1 MKHFKK
7 VSLMLAVLCMWVG
20 CVMTVQA
27 ANGPN
32 TGEYSAAYINIYYRD
47 GTNPTT
53 TNHLVYAAGTQKT
66 ETVKGAVYDKKTNTL
81 TLTNYKHPT
90 MSIEVNEMGDD
101 FKIKLVGDNQIKGLA
116 VWGFGYG
123 GSVEVFGDGT
133 LTVNKNKEDSAG
145 IIMQPEG
152 TKAVFKVSGKAV
164 VDVYAGTDKMPFY
177 VKAISEKYKNCV
189 DADTDKVLKTETAY
203 TDRYIRHHVVTLSD
217 EPSVFEVYMK
227 DGDANSKYAIDMYD
241 TSYYIY
247 KLIYCKELNL
257 YYAHELEHGYSAFNP
272 SNMGYYRTLE
282 EISAYTYSSRS
293 SGEQEYIE
301 DKTGKKCIFELDI
314 KNGVTS
320 YIKCDLISIGSITD
334 STGEAADWYIG
345 QPSSDNVVFTQDE
358 WYNLD
363 KKGSGYTASYV
374 RELIK
379 GYVNVYVSGTSWH
392 LTAKKTT
399 GCKHKEQVQSVKKKA
414 TFVSDGKLV
423 TKCKSCGKTLSTKKI
438 NKISNVKLSK
448 SIYTYDKKAKKPT
461 VTVKDNKGKKL
472 KKGTDYTVTYAK
484 GRKSIGSYKVTIQLK
499 SKKYSGKKTLT
510 FRIAPAGTAIK
521 SVKAGKAKVTV
532 NWKQQTKNTSG
543 YIIQCSTNKS
553 FKGSILTTVS
563 SNKAKSKQVTK
574 LSAKKKYYV
583 RICTYKNVKKNGKTT
598 KICSDWSSAVTVKTK

>member
-32 TGEYSAAYINIYYRD
+32 TGEYSAAYINIYNRG
-47 GTNPTT
+47 GTN
-53 TNHLVYAAGTQKT
+53 TNHFVYVTGSQKA

-90 MSIEVNEMGDD
+90 MSIEANEMGDD
-101 FKIKLVGDNQIKGLA
+101 FKIKLVGDNQIKSLI
-116 VWGFGYG
+116 VWGYGYG
-123 GSVEVFGDGT
+123 GSVEILGDGT
-133 LTVNKNKEDSAG
+133 LTINKNKGKNCG
-145 IIMQPEG
+145 ITMQPEG
-152 TKAVFKVSGKAV
+152 TKAVLKVSGKAV

-177 VKAISEKYKNCV
+177 VNSISEEYKNCV
-189 DADTDKVLKTETAY
+189 DADTDKTLKTEAAY
-203 TDRYIRHHVVTLSD
+203 TDRYITHPVVWLSD

-227 DGDANSKYAIDMYD
+227 DGDAKSKYAIDMYD

-247 KLIYCKELNL
+247 KLIYCKSLNL
-257 YYAHELEHGYSAFNP
+257 YYAHEIEHGYSAFNP
-272 SNMGYYRTLE
+272 FNMGYYKTLE
-282 EISAYTYSSRS
+282 EISAYTYRGKS

-320 YIKCDLISIGSITD
+320 YVKCDLISIGSITD

-345 QPSSDNVVFTQDE
+345 QPSSDNVVLTKEE

-363 KKGSGYTASYV
+363 KDGSGYTASYV
-374 RELIK
+374 REPIK
-379 GYVNVYVSGTSWH
+379 GYVNIYVSGTSYH

-399 GCKHKEQVQSVKKKA
+399 GCEHKEQVQSVKKKA
-414 TFVSDGKLV
+414 TFSADGKLV
-423 TKCKSCGKTLSTKKI
+423 TKCKSCGETLSTKKI
-438 NKISNVKLSK
+438 NKISSVKLSK

-461 VTVKDNKGKKL
+461 VTVNDSKGKKL
-472 KKGTDYTVTYAK
+472 KNGTDYTVTYAS
-484 GRKSIGSYKVTIQLK
+484 GRKSIGSYKVTVQLK
-499 SKKYSGKKTLT
+499 GKKYSGKKTLT
-510 FRIAPAGTAIK
+510 FRIAPAGTTVK

-563 SNKAKSKQVTK
+563 SNKAKSKQITK
-574 LSAKKKYYV
+574 LSTKKQYYV

-598 KICSDWSSAVTVKTK
+598 KICSDWSNAVAVKTK

>member
-32 TGEYSAAYINIYYRD
+32 TGEYSAAYINIYNRG
-47 GTNPTT
+47 GTN
-53 TNHLVYAAGTQKT
+53 TNHFVYVTGSQKA

-90 MSIEVNEMGDD
+90 MSIEANEMGDD
-101 FKIKLVGDNQIKGLA
+101 FKIKLVGDNQIKSLI
-116 VWGFGYG
+116 VWGYGYG
-123 GSVEVFGDGT
+123 GSVEILGDGT
-133 LTVNKNKEDSAG
+133 LTINKNKEKNCG
-145 IIMQPEG
+145 ITMQPEG
-152 TKAVFKVSGKAV
+152 TKAVLKVSGKAV

-177 VKAISEKYKNCV
+177 VNSISEKYKNCV
-189 DADTDKVLKTETAY
+189 DADTDKTLKTEAAY
-203 TDRYIRHHVVTLSD
+203 TDRYITYPVVWLSD

-247 KLIYCKELNL
+247 KLIYCKSLNL
-257 YYAHELEHGYSAFNP
+257 YYAHEIEHGYSAFNP
-272 SNMGYYRTLE
+272 FNMGYYKTLE
-282 EISAYTYSSRS
+282 EISAYTYRGKS

-320 YIKCDLISIGSITD
+320 YVKCDLISIGSITD
-334 STGEAADWYIG
+334 SNGEAADWYIG
-345 QPSSDNVVFTQDE
+345 QPSSDNVVLTKEE

-363 KKGSGYTASYV
+363 KDGSGYTASYV
-374 RELIK
+374 REPIK
-379 GYVNVYVSGTSWH
+379 GYVNIYVSGTSYH

-414 TFVSDGKLV
+414 TFNADGKLV
-423 TKCKSCGKTLSTKKI
+423 TKCKSCGETLSTKKI

-461 VTVKDNKGKKL
+461 VTVKDSKGKTL
-472 KKGTDYTVTYAK
+472 KNGTDYTVTYVS
-484 GRKSIGSYKVTIQLK
+484 GRRSIGSYKVTVQLK
-499 SKKYSGKKTLT
+499 GKKYSGKKTWT
-510 FRIAPAGTAIK
+510 FRIAPAGTTVK

-563 SNKAKSKQVTK
+563 SNKAKSKQITK
-574 LSAKKKYYV
+574 LSTKKQYYV

-598 KICSDWSSAVTVKTK
+598 KICSDWSNAVAVKTK

>member
-27 ANGPN
+27 SNGPN
-32 TGEYSAAYINIYYRD
+32 TGEYSAAYINIYNRG
-47 GTNPTT
+47 GTN
-53 TNHLVYAAGTQKT
+53 TNHFVYVTGSQKA

-90 MSIEVNEMGDD
+90 MSIEANEMGDD
-101 FKIKLVGDNQIKGLA
+101 FKIKLVGDNQIKSLI
-116 VWGFGYG
+116 VWGYGYG
-123 GSVEVFGDGT
+123 GSVEILGDGT
-133 LTVNKNKEDSAG
+133 LTINKNKEKNCG
-145 IIMQPEG
+145 ITMQPEG
-152 TKAVFKVSGKAV
+152 TKAVLKVSGKAV

-177 VKAISEKYKNCV
+177 VNSISEKYKNCV
-189 DADTDKVLKTETAY
+189 DADTDKTLKTEAAY
-203 TDRYIRHHVVTLSD
+203 TDRYIMHHVVCLSD
-217 EPSVFEVYMK
+217 EPSVFELYMK

-247 KLIYCKELNL
+247 KLIYCKSLNL
-257 YYAHELEHGYSAFNP
+257 YYAHEIEHGYSAFNP
-272 SNMGYYRTLE
+272 SNMGYYKTLE
-282 EISAYTYSSRS
+282 EISAYTYKSKS

-320 YIKCDLISIGSITD
+320 YVKCDLISIGSITD
-334 STGEAADWYIG
+334 SNGEAADWYIG
-345 QPSSDNVVFTQDE
+345 QPSSDNVVLTKEE

-363 KKGSGYTASYV
+363 KDGSGYTASYV
-374 RELIK
+374 REPIK
-379 GYVNVYVSGTSWH
+379 GYVNIYVSGTSYH

-414 TFVSDGKLV
+414 TFNADGKLV
-423 TKCKSCGKTLSTKKI
+423 TKCKSCGDTLSTKKI

-448 SIYTYDKKAKKPT
+448 SIYTYDKKAKKPV
-461 VTVKDNKGKKL
+461 VTVKDTKGKKL
-472 KKGTDYTVTYAK
+472 KKGKDYTVTYAK
-484 GRKSIGSYKVTIQLK
+484 GRKAIGNYKVTIQLK
-499 SKKYSGKKTLT
+499 GKKYNGKETLT
-510 FRIAPAGTAIK
+510 FRIAPAGTTVK

-563 SNKAKSKQVTK
+563 SNKAKSKQITK
-574 LSAKKKYYV
+574 LSTKKQYYV
-583 RICTYKNVKKNGKTT
+583 RLCTYKNVKKNGKTT
-598 KICSDWSSAVTVKTK
+598 KICSDWSNAVVVKTK

>member
-32 TGEYSAAYINIYYRD
+32 TGEYSAAYINIYNRG
-47 GTNPTT
+47 GTN
-53 TNHLVYAAGTQKT
+53 TNHFVYVTGSQKA

-90 MSIEVNEMGDD
+90 MSIEANEMGDD
-101 FKIKLVGDNQIKGLA
+101 FKIKLVGDNQIKSLI
-116 VWGFGYG
+116 VWGYGYG
-123 GSVEVFGDGT
+123 GSVEILGDGT
-133 LTVNKNKEDSAG
+133 LTINKNKGKNCG
-145 IIMQPEG
+145 ITMQPEG
-152 TKAVFKVSGKAV
+152 TKAVLKVSGKAV

-177 VKAISEKYKNCV
+177 VNSISEEYKNCV
-189 DADTDKVLKTETAY
+189 DADTDKTLKTEAAY
-203 TDRYIRHHVVTLSD
+203 TDRYITHPVVWLSD

-227 DGDANSKYAIDMYD
+227 DGDAKSKYAIDMYD

-247 KLIYCKELNL
+247 KLIYCKSLNL
-257 YYAHELEHGYSAFNP
+257 YYAHEIEHGYSAFNP
-272 SNMGYYRTLE
+272 FNMGYYKTLE
-282 EISAYTYSSRS
+282 EISAYTYRGKS

-320 YIKCDLISIGSITD
+320 YVKCDLISIGSITD

-345 QPSSDNVVFTQDE
+345 QPSSDNVVLTKEE

-363 KKGSGYTASYV
+363 KDGSGYTASYV
-374 RELIK
+374 REPIK
-379 GYVNVYVSGTSWH
+379 GYVNIYVSGTSYH

-399 GCKHKEQVQSVKKKA
+399 GCEHKEQVQSVKKKA
-414 TFVSDGKLV
+414 TFSADGKLV
-423 TKCKSCGKTLSTKKI
+423 TKCKSCGETLSTKKI

-461 VTVKDNKGKKL
+461 VTVKDSKGKTL
-472 KKGTDYTVTYAK
+472 KNGTDYTVTYVS
-484 GRKSIGSYKVTIQLK
+484 GRRSIGSYKVTVQLK
-499 SKKYSGKKTLT
+499 GKKYSGKKTWT
-510 FRIAPAGTAIK
+510 FRIAPAGTSIK
-521 SVKAGKAKVTV
+521 SAKAGKTKVTV
-532 NWKQQTKNTSG
+532 NWKKQTRNTSG
-543 YIIQCSTNKS
+543 YIIQYSANKS
-553 FKGSILTTVS
+553 FRNVKQITIS
-563 SNKAKSKQVTK
+563 SNKAKSKQITK
-574 LSAKKKYYV
+574 LSTKKQYYV

-598 KICSDWSSAVTVKTK
+598 KICSDWSNAVAVKTK

>member
-32 TGEYSAAYINIYYRD
+32 TGEYSAAYINIYNRG
-47 GTNPTT
+47 GTN
-53 TNHLVYAAGTQKT
+53 TNHFVYVTGSQKA
-66 ETVKGAVYDKKTNTL
+66 ETVKGAVYDKKTNTF

-90 MSIEVNEMGDD
+90 MSIEANEMGDD
-101 FKIKLVGDNQIKGLA
+101 FKIKLVGDNQIKSLI
-116 VWGFGYG
+116 VWGYGYG
-123 GSVEVFGDGT
+123 GSVEILGDGT
-133 LTVNKNKEDSAG
+133 LTINKNKGKNCG
-145 IIMQPEG
+145 ITMQPEG
-152 TKAVFKVSGKAV
+152 TKAVLKVSGKAV

-177 VKAISEKYKNCV
+177 VNSISEEYKNCV
-189 DADTDKVLKTETAY
+189 DADTDKTLKTEAAY
-203 TDRYIRHHVVTLSD
+203 TDRYITHPVVWLSD

-227 DGDANSKYAIDMYD
+227 DGDAKSKYAIDMYD

-247 KLIYCKELNL
+247 KLIYCKSLNL
-257 YYAHELEHGYSAFNP
+257 YYAHEIEHGYSAFNP
-272 SNMGYYRTLE
+272 FNMGYYKTLE
-282 EISAYTYSSRS
+282 EISAYTYRGKS

-320 YIKCDLISIGSITD
+320 YVKCDLISIGSITD

-345 QPSSDNVVFTQDE
+345 QPSSDNVVLTKEE

-363 KKGSGYTASYV
+363 KDGSGYTASYV
-374 RELIK
+374 REPIK
-379 GYVNVYVSGTSWH
+379 GYVNIYVSGTSYH

-399 GCKHKEQVQSVKKKA
+399 GCEHKEQVQSVKKKA
-414 TFVSDGKLV
+414 TFSADGKLV
-423 TKCKSCGKTLSTKKI
+423 TKCKSCGETLSTKKI

-461 VTVKDNKGKKL
+461 VTVKDTKGKKL
-472 KKGTDYTVTYAK
+472 KKGKDYTVTYAK
-484 GRKSIGSYKVTIQLK
+484 GRKAIGNYKVTIQLK
-499 SKKYSGKKTLT
+499 GKKYNGKETLT
-510 FRIAPAGTAIK
+510 FRIAPAGTSIK
-521 SVKAGKAKVTV
+521 SAKAGKTKVTV
-532 NWKQQTKNTSG
+532 NWKKQTRNTSG
-543 YIIQCSTNKS
+543 YIIQYSANKS
-553 FKGSILTTVS
+553 FRNVKQITIS
-563 SNKAKSKQVTK
+563 SNKAKSKQITK
-574 LSAKKKYYV
+574 LSTKKQYYV

-598 KICSDWSSAVTVKTK
+598 KICSDWSNAVAVKTK

>member
-20 CVMTVQA
+20 CVLTVQA

-32 TGEYSAAYINIYYRD
+32 TGEYSAAYINIYDRG
-47 GTNPTT
+47 GTN
-53 TNHLVYAAGTQKT
+53 TNHFVYVTGSQKA

-90 MSIEVNEMGDD
+90 MSIEANEMGDD
-101 FKIKLVGDNQIKGLA
+101 FKIKLVGDNQIKSLI
-116 VWGFGYG
+116 VWGYGYG
-123 GSVEVFGDGT
+123 GSVEILGDGT
-133 LTVNKNKEDSAG
+133 LTINKNKGKNCG
-145 IIMQPEG
+145 ITMQPEG
-152 TKAVFKVSGKAV
+152 TKAVLKVSGKAV

-177 VKAISEKYKNCV
+177 VNSISEEYKNCV
-189 DADTDKVLKTETAY
+189 DADTDKTLKTEAAY
-203 TDRYIRHHVVTLSD
+203 TDRYITHPVVWLSD

-227 DGDANSKYAIDMYD
+227 DGDAKSKYAIDMYD

-247 KLIYCKELNL
+247 KLIYCKSLNL
-257 YYAHELEHGYSAFNP
+257 YYAHEIEHGYSAFNP
-272 SNMGYYRTLE
+272 FNMGYYKTLE
-282 EISAYTYSSRS
+282 EISAYTYRGKS

-320 YIKCDLISIGSITD
+320 YVKCDLISIGSITD

-345 QPSSDNVVFTQDE
+345 QPSSDNVVLTKEE

-363 KKGSGYTASYV
+363 KDGSGYTASYV
-374 RELIK
+374 REPIK
-379 GYVNVYVSGTSWH
+379 GYVNIYVSGTSYH

-399 GCKHKEQVQSVKKKA
+399 GCEHKEQVQSVKKKA
-414 TFVSDGKLV
+414 TFSADGKLV
-423 TKCKSCGKTLSTKKI
+423 TKCKSCGETLSTKKI

-461 VTVKDNKGKKL
+461 VTVKDTKGKKL
-472 KKGTDYTVTYAK
+472 KKGKDYTVTYAK
-484 GRKSIGSYKVTIQLK
+484 GRKAIGNYKVTIQLK
-499 SKKYSGKKTLT
+499 GKKYNGKETLT
-510 FRIAPAGTAIK
+510 FRIAPAGTSIK
-521 SVKAGKAKVTV
+521 SAKAGKTKVTV
-532 NWKQQTKNTSG
+532 NWKKQTRNTSG
-543 YIIQCSTNKS
+543 YIIQYSANKS
-553 FKGSILTTVS
+553 FRNVKQITIS
-563 SNKAKSKQVTK
+563 SNKAKSKQITK
-574 LSAKKKYYV
+574 LSTKKQYYV

-598 KICSDWSSAVTVKTK
+598 KICSDWSNAVAVKTK

>member
-32 TGEYSAAYINIYYRD
+32 TGEYSAAYINIYNRG
-47 GTNPTT
+47 GTN
-53 TNHLVYAAGTQKT
+53 TNHFVYVTGSQKA

-90 MSIEVNEMGDD
+90 MSIEANEMGDD
-101 FKIKLVGDNQIKGLA
+101 FKIKLVGDNQIKSLI
-116 VWGFGYG
+116 VWGYGYG
-123 GSVEVFGDGT
+123 GSVEILGDGT
-133 LTVNKNKEDSAG
+133 LTINKNKGKNCG
-145 IIMQPEG
+145 ITMQPEG
-152 TKAVFKVSGKAV
+152 TKAVLKVSGKAV
-164 VDVYAGTDKMPFY
+164 VDIYAGTDKMPFY
-177 VKAISEKYKNCV
+177 VNSISEEYKNCV
-189 DADTDKVLKTETAY
+189 DADTDKTLKTEAAY
-203 TDRYIRHHVVTLSD
+203 TDWYITHPVVWLSD

-227 DGDANSKYAIDMYD
+227 DGDAKSKYAIDMYD

-247 KLIYCKELNL
+247 KLIYCKSLNL
-257 YYAHELEHGYSAFNP
+257 YYAHEIEHGYSAFNP
-272 SNMGYYRTLE
+272 FNMGYYKTLE
-282 EISAYTYSSRS
+282 EISAYTYRGKS

-320 YIKCDLISIGSITD
+320 YVKCDLISIGSITD

-345 QPSSDNVVFTQDE
+345 QPSSDNVVLTKEE

-363 KKGSGYTASYV
+363 KDGSGYTASYV
-374 RELIK
+374 REPIK
-379 GYVNVYVSGTSWH
+379 GYVNIYVSGTSYH

-399 GCKHKEQVQSVKKKA
+399 GCEHKEQVQSVKKKA
-414 TFVSDGKLV
+414 TFSADGKLV
-423 TKCKSCGKTLSTKKI
+423 TKCKSCGETLSTKKI

-461 VTVKDNKGKKL
+461 VTVKDTKGKKL
-472 KKGTDYTVTYAK
+472 KKGKDYTVTYAK
-484 GRKSIGSYKVTIQLK
+484 GRKAIGNYKVTIQLK
-499 SKKYSGKKTLT
+499 GKKYNGKETLT
-510 FRIAPAGTAIK
+510 FRIAPAGTSIK
-521 SVKAGKAKVTV
+521 SAKAGKTKVTV
-532 NWKQQTKNTSG
+532 NWKKQTRNTSG
-543 YIIQCSTNKS
+543 YIIQYSANKS
-553 FKGSILTTVS
+553 FRNVKQITIS
-563 SNKAKSKQVTK
+563 SNKAKSKQITK
-574 LSAKKKYYV
+574 LSTKKQYYV

-598 KICSDWSSAVTVKTK
+598 KICSDWSNAVAVKTK

>member
-32 TGEYSAAYINIYYRD
+32 TGEYSAAYINIYNRG
-47 GTNPTT
+47 GTN
-53 TNHLVYAAGTQKT
+53 TNHFVYVTGSQKA

-90 MSIEVNEMGDD
+90 MSIEANEMGDD
-101 FKIKLVGDNQIKGLA
+101 FKIKLVGDNQIKSLI
-116 VWGFGYG
+116 VWGYGYG
-123 GSVEVFGDGT
+123 GSVEILGDGT
-133 LTVNKNKEDSAG
+133 LTINKNKGKNCG
-145 IIMQPEG
+145 ITMQPEG
-152 TKAVFKVSGKAV
+152 TKAVLKVSGKAV

-177 VKAISEKYKNCV
+177 VNSISEEYKNCV
-189 DADTDKVLKTETAY
+189 DADTDKTLKTEAAY
-203 TDRYIRHHVVTLSD
+203 TDRYITHPVVWLSD

-227 DGDANSKYAIDMYD
+227 DGDAKSKYAIDMYD

-247 KLIYCKELNL
+247 KLIYCKSLNL
-257 YYAHELEHGYSAFNP
+257 YYAHEIEHGYSAFNP
-272 SNMGYYRTLE
+272 FNMGYYKTLE
-282 EISAYTYSSRS
+282 EISAYTYKSKS

-320 YIKCDLISIGSITD
+320 YVKCDLISIGSITD

-345 QPSSDNVVFTQDE
+345 QPSSDNVVLTKEE

-363 KKGSGYTASYV
+363 KDGSGYTASYV
-374 RELIK
+374 REPIK
-379 GYVNVYVSGTSWH
+379 GYVNIYVSGTSYH

-399 GCKHKEQVQSVKKKA
+399 GCEHKEQVQSVKKKA
-414 TFVSDGKLV
+414 TFSADGKLV
-423 TKCKSCGKTLSTKKI
+423 TKCKSCGETLSTKKI

-461 VTVKDNKGKKL
+461 VTVKDTKGKKL
-472 KKGTDYTVTYAK
+472 KKGKDYTVTYAK
-484 GRKSIGSYKVTIQLK
+484 GRKAIGNYKVTIQLK
-499 SKKYSGKKTLT
+499 GKKYNGKETLT
-510 FRIAPAGTAIK
+510 FRIAPAGTSIK
-521 SVKAGKAKVTV
+521 SAKAGKTKVTV
-532 NWKQQTKNTSG
+532 NWKKQTRNTSG
-543 YIIQCSTNKS
+543 YIIQYSANKS
-553 FKGSILTTVS
+553 FRNVKQITIS
-563 SNKAKSKQVTK
+563 SNKAKSKQITK
-574 LSAKKKYYV
+574 LSTKKQYYV

-598 KICSDWSSAVTVKTK
+598 KICSDWSNAVAVKTK

>member
-32 TGEYSAAYINIYYRD
+32 TGEYSAAYINIYNRG
-47 GTNPTT
+47 GTN
-53 TNHLVYAAGTQKT
+53 TNHFVYVTGSQKA

-90 MSIEVNEMGDD
+90 MSIEANEMGDD
-101 FKIKLVGDNQIKGLA
+101 FKIKLVGDNQIKSLI
-116 VWGFGYG
+116 VWGYGYG
-123 GSVEVFGDGT
+123 GSVEILGDGT
-133 LTVNKNKEDSAG
+133 LTINKNKEKNCG
-145 IIMQPEG
+145 ITMQPEG
-152 TKAVFKVSGKAV
+152 TKAVLKVSGKAV

-177 VKAISEKYKNCV
+177 VNSISEKYKNCV
-189 DADTDKVLKTETAY
+189 DADTDKTLKTEAAY
-203 TDRYIRHHVVTLSD
+203 TDRYITYPVVWLSD

-241 TSYYIY
+241 TSYYIC
-247 KLIYCKELNL
+247 KLIYCKSLNL
-257 YYAHELEHGYSAFNP
+257 YYAHEIEHGYSAFNP
-272 SNMGYYRTLE
+272 FNMGYYKTLE
-282 EISAYTYSSRS
+282 EISAYTYRGKS

-320 YIKCDLISIGSITD
+320 YVKCDLISIGSITD
-334 STGEAADWYIG
+334 SNGEAADWYIG
-345 QPSSDNVVFTQDE
+345 QPSSDNVVLTKEE

-363 KKGSGYTASYV
+363 KDGSGYTASYV
-374 RELIK
+374 REPIK
-379 GYVNVYVSGTSWH
+379 GYVNIYVSGTSYH

-414 TFVSDGKLV
+414 TFNADGKLV
-423 TKCKSCGKTLSTKKI
+423 TKCKSCGETLSTKKI

-448 SIYTYDKKAKKPT
+448 SIYTYDKKAKKPV
-461 VTVKDNKGKKL
+461 VTVKDTKGKKL
-472 KKGTDYTVTYAK
+472 KKGKDYTVTYAK
-484 GRKSIGSYKVTIQLK
+484 GRKAIGNYKVTIQLK
-499 SKKYSGKKTLT
+499 GKKYNGKETLT
-510 FRIAPAGTAIK
+510 FRIAPAGTTVK

-563 SNKAKSKQVTK
+563 SNKAKSKQITK
-574 LSAKKKYYV
+574 LSTKKQYYV
-583 RICTYKNVKKNGKTT
+583 RLCTYKNVKKNGKTT
-598 KICSDWSSAVTVKTK
+598 KICSDWSNAVAVKTK

>member
-32 TGEYSAAYINIYYRD
+32 TGEYSAAYINIYNRG
-47 GTNPTT
+47 GTN
-53 TNHLVYAAGTQKT
+53 TNHFVYVTGSQKA

-90 MSIEVNEMGDD
+90 MSIEANEMGDD
-101 FKIKLVGDNQIKGLA
+101 FKIKLVGDNQIKSLI
-116 VWGFGYG
+116 VWGYGYG
-123 GSVEVFGDGT
+123 GSVEILGDGT
-133 LTVNKNKEDSAG
+133 LTINKNKGKNCG
-145 IIMQPEG
+145 ITMQPEG
-152 TKAVFKVSGKAV
+152 TKAVLKVSGKAV

-177 VKAISEKYKNCV
+177 VNSISEEYKNCV
-189 DADTDKVLKTETAY
+189 DADTDKTLKTEAAY
-203 TDRYIRHHVVTLSD
+203 TDRYITHPVVWLSD

-227 DGDANSKYAIDMYD
+227 DGDAKSKYAIDMYD

-247 KLIYCKELNL
+247 KLIYCKSLNL
-257 YYAHELEHGYSAFNP
+257 YYAHEIEHGYSAFNP
-272 SNMGYYRTLE
+272 FNMGYYKTLE
-282 EISAYTYSSRS
+282 EISAYTYRGKS

-320 YIKCDLISIGSITD
+320 YVKCDLISIGSITD

-345 QPSSDNVVFTQDE
+345 QPSSDNVVLTKE
-358 WYNLD
+358 KWYNLD
-363 KKGSGYTASYV
+363 KDGSGYTASYV
-374 RELIK
+374 REPIK
-379 GYVNVYVSGTSWH
+379 GYVNIYVSGTSYH

-399 GCKHKEQVQSVKKKA
+399 GCEHKEQVQSVKKKA
-414 TFVSDGKLV
+414 TFSADGKLV
-423 TKCKSCGKTLSTKKI
+423 TKCKSCGETLSTKKI

-461 VTVKDNKGKKL
+461 VTVKDSKGKTL
-472 KKGTDYTVTYAK
+472 KNGTDYTVTYVS
-484 GRKSIGSYKVTIQLK
+484 GRRSIGSYKVTVQLK
-499 SKKYSGKKTLT
+499 GKKYSGKKTWT
-510 FRIAPAGTAIK
+510 FRIAPAGTSIK
-521 SVKAGKAKVTV
+521 SAKAGKTKVTV
-532 NWKQQTKNTSG
+532 NWKKQTRNTSG
-543 YIIQCSTNKS
+543 YIIQYSANKS
-553 FKGSILTTVS
+553 FRNVKQITIS
-563 SNKAKSKQVTK
+563 SNKAKSKQITK
-574 LSAKKKYYV
+574 LSTKKQYYV

-598 KICSDWSSAVTVKTK
+598 KICSDWSNAVAVKTK

>member
-7 VSLMLAVLCMWVG
+7 MSLILAVLCMWVG
-20 CVMTVQA
+20 CVLTVQA

-32 TGEYSAAYINIYYRD
+32 TGEYSAAYINIYNRG
-47 GTNPTT
+47 GTN
-53 TNHLVYAAGTQKT
+53 TNHFVYVTGSQKA

-90 MSIEVNEMGDD
+90 MSIEANEMGDD
-101 FKIKLVGDNQIKGLA
+101 FKIKLVGDNQIKSLI
-116 VWGFGYG
+116 VWGYGYG
-123 GSVEVFGDGT
+123 GSVEILGDGT
-133 LTVNKNKEDSAG
+133 LTINKNKEKNCG
-145 IIMQPEG
+145 ITMQPEG
-152 TKAVFKVSGKAV
+152 TKAVLKVSGKAV

-177 VKAISEKYKNCV
+177 VNSISEKYKNCV
-189 DADTDKVLKTETAY
+189 DADTDKTLKTEAAY
-203 TDRYIRHHVVTLSD
+203 TDRYIMHHVVCLSD
-217 EPSVFEVYMK
+217 EPSVFELYMK

-247 KLIYCKELNL
+247 KLIYCKSLNL
-257 YYAHELEHGYSAFNP
+257 YYAHEIEHGYSAFNP
-272 SNMGYYRTLE
+272 SNMGYYKTLE
-282 EISAYTYSSRS
+282 EISAYTYKSKS

-314 KNGVTS
+314 KNGVIS
-320 YIKCDLISIGSITD
+320 YVKSDLISIGSITD

-345 QPSSDNVVFTQDE
+345 QPSSDNVVLTKEE

-363 KKGSGYTASYV
+363 KDGSGYTASYE
-374 RELIK
+374 REPIK
-379 GYVNVYVSGTSWH
+379 GYVNIYVSGTSYH

-399 GCKHKEQVQSVKKKA
+399 GCKHKEQIQSVKKKA
-414 TFVSDGKLV
+414 TFNADGKLV
-423 TKCKSCGKTLSTKKI
+423 TKCKSCGETLSTKKI

-461 VTVKDNKGKKL
+461 VTVKDTKGKKL
-472 KKGTDYTVTYAK
+472 KKGKDYTVTYAK
-484 GRKSIGSYKVTIQLK
+484 GRKAIGNYKVTIQLK
-499 SKKYSGKKTLT
+499 GKKYNGKETLT
-510 FRIAPAGTAIK
+510 FRIAPAGTTVK

-563 SNKAKSKQVTK
+563 SNKAKSKQITK
-574 LSAKKKYYV
+574 LSTKKQYYV
-583 RICTYKNVKKNGKTT
+583 RLCTYKNVKKNGKTT
-598 KICSDWSSAVTVKTK
+598 KICSDWSNAVAVKTK

>member
-32 TGEYSAAYINIYYRD
+32 TGEYSAAYINIYDRG
-47 GTNPTT
+47 GTN
-53 TNHLVYAAGTQKT
+53 TNHFVYVTGSQKA

-90 MSIEVNEMGDD
+90 MSIEANEMGDD
-101 FKIKLVGDNQIKGLA
+101 FKIKLVGDNQIKSLI
-116 VWGFGYG
+116 VWGYGYG
-123 GSVEVFGDGT
+123 GSVEILGDGT
-133 LTVNKNKEDSAG
+133 LTINKNKGKNCG
-145 IIMQPEG
+145 ITMQPEG
-152 TKAVFKVSGKAV
+152 TKAVLKVSGKAV

-177 VKAISEKYKNCV
+177 VNSISEEYKNCV
-189 DADTDKVLKTETAY
+189 DADTDKTLKTEAAY
-203 TDRYIRHHVVTLSD
+203 TDRYITHPVVWLSD

-227 DGDANSKYAIDMYD
+227 DGDAKSKYAIDMYD

-247 KLIYCKELNL
+247 KLIYCKSLNL
-257 YYAHELEHGYSAFNP
+257 YYAHEIEHGYSAFNP
-272 SNMGYYRTLE
+272 FNMGYYKTLE
-282 EISAYTYSSRS
+282 EISAYTYRGKS

-320 YIKCDLISIGSITD
+320 YVKCDLISIGSITD

-345 QPSSDNVVFTQDE
+345 QPSSDNVVLTKEE

-363 KKGSGYTASYV
+363 KDGSGYTASYV
-374 RELIK
+374 REPIK
-379 GYVNVYVSGTSWH
+379 GYVNIYVSGTSYH

-399 GCKHKEQVQSVKKKA
+399 GCEHKEQVQSVKKKA
-414 TFVSDGKLV
+414 TFSADGKLV
-423 TKCKSCGKTLSTKKI
+423 TKCKSCGETLSTKKI

-461 VTVKDNKGKKL
+461 VTVKDTKGKKL
-472 KKGTDYTVTYAK
+472 KKGKDYTVTYAK
-484 GRKSIGSYKVTIQLK
+484 GRKAIGNYKVTIQLK
-499 SKKYSGKKTLT
+499 GKKYNGKETLT
-510 FRIAPAGTAIK
+510 FRIAPAGTSIK
-521 SVKAGKAKVTV
+521 SAKAGKTKVTV
-532 NWKQQTKNTSG
+532 NWKKQTRNTSG
-543 YIIQCSTNKS
+543 YIIQYSANKS
-553 FKGSILTTVS
+553 FRNVKQITIS
-563 SNKAKSKQVTK
+563 SNKAKSKQITK
-574 LSAKKKYYV
+574 LSTKKQYYV

-598 KICSDWSSAVTVKTK
+598 KICSDWSNAVAVKTK

>member
-20 CVMTVQA
+20 CVLTVQA

-32 TGEYSAAYINIYYRD
+32 TGEYSAAYINIYNRG
-47 GTNPTT
+47 GTN
-53 TNHLVYAAGTQKT
+53 TNHFVYVTGSQKA

-90 MSIEVNEMGDD
+90 MSIEANEMGDD
-101 FKIKLVGDNQIKGLA
+101 FKIKLVGDNQIKSLI
-116 VWGFGYG
+116 VWGYGYG
-123 GSVEVFGDGT
+123 GSVEILGDGT
-133 LTVNKNKEDSAG
+133 LTINKNKGKNCG
-145 IIMQPEG
+145 ITMQPEG
-152 TKAVFKVSGKAV
+152 TKAVLKVSGKAV

-177 VKAISEKYKNCV
+177 VNSISEEYKNCV
-189 DADTDKVLKTETAY
+189 DADTDKTLKTEAAY
-203 TDRYIRHHVVTLSD
+203 TDRYITHPVVWLSD

-227 DGDANSKYAIDMYD
+227 DGDAKSKYAIDMYD

-247 KLIYCKELNL
+247 KLIYCKSLNL
-257 YYAHELEHGYSAFNP
+257 YYAHEIEHGYSAFNP
-272 SNMGYYRTLE
+272 FNMGYYKTLE
-282 EISAYTYSSRS
+282 EISAYTYRGKS

-320 YIKCDLISIGSITD
+320 YVKCDLISIGSITD

-345 QPSSDNVVFTQDE
+345 QPSSDNVVLTKEE

-363 KKGSGYTASYV
+363 KDGSGYTASYV
-374 RELIK
+374 REPIK
-379 GYVNVYVSGTSWH
+379 GYVNIYVSGTSYH

-399 GCKHKEQVQSVKKKA
+399 GCEHKEQVQSVKKKA
-414 TFVSDGKLV
+414 TFSADGKLV
-423 TKCKSCGKTLSTKKI
+423 TKCKSCGETLSTKKI

-461 VTVKDNKGKKL
+461 VTVKDTKGKKL
-472 KKGTDYTVTYAK
+472 KKGKDYTVTYAK
-484 GRKSIGSYKVTIQLK
+484 GRKAIGNYKVTIQLK
-499 SKKYSGKKTLT
+499 GKKYNGKETLT
-510 FRIAPAGTAIK
+510 FRIAPAGTSIK
-521 SVKAGKAKVTV
+521 SAKAGKTKVTV
-532 NWKQQTKNTSG
+532 NWKKQTRNTSG
-543 YIIQCSTNKS
+543 YIIQYSANKS
-553 FKGSILTTVS
+553 FRNVKQITIS
-563 SNKAKSKQVTK
+563 SNKAKSKQITK
-574 LSAKKKYYV
+574 LSTKKQYYV

-598 KICSDWSSAVTVKTK
+598 KICSDWSNAVAVKTK

>member
-27 ANGPN
+27 ASGPN
-32 TGEYSAAYINIYYRD
+32 TGEYSAAYINIYDRG
-47 GTNPTT
+47 GTN
-53 TNHLVYAAGTQKT
+53 TNHFVYVTGSQKA

-81 TLTNYKHPT
+81 TLTNYKHPM
-90 MSIEVNEMGDD
+90 MSIEANEMGDD
-101 FKIKLVGDNQIKGLA
+101 FKIKLVGDNQIKSLI
-116 VWGFGYG
+116 VWGYGYG
-123 GSVEVFGDGT
+123 GSVEILGDGT
-133 LTVNKNKEDSAG
+133 LTINKNKEKNCG
-145 IIMQPEG
+145 ITMQPEG
-152 TKAVFKVSGKAV
+152 TKAILKVSGKAV

-177 VKAISEKYKNCV
+177 VNSISEKYKNCV
-189 DADTDKVLKTETAY
+189 DADTDKTLKTEAAY
-203 TDRYIRHHVVTLSD
+203 TDRYIMHHVVCLSD

-247 KLIYCKELNL
+247 KLIYCKSLNL
-257 YYAHELEHGYSAFNP
+257 YYAHEIEHGYSAFNP
-272 SNMGYYRTLE
+272 FNMGYYKTLE
-282 EISAYTYSSRS
+282 EISAYTYRGKS

-320 YIKCDLISIGSITD
+320 YVKCDLISIGSITD

-345 QPSSDNVVFTQDE
+345 QPSSDNVVLTKEE

-363 KKGSGYTASYV
+363 KDGSGYTASYV
-374 RELIK
+374 REPIK
-379 GYVNVYVSGTSWH
+379 GYVNIYVSGTSYH

-399 GCKHKEQVQSVKKKA
+399 GCEHKEQVQSVKKKA
-414 TFVSDGKLV
+414 TFSADGKLV
-423 TKCKSCGKTLSTKKI
+423 TKCKSCGETLSTKKI

-461 VTVKDNKGKKL
+461 VTVKDTKGKKL
-472 KKGTDYTVTYAK
+472 KKGKDYTVTYAK
-484 GRKSIGSYKVTIQLK
+484 GRKAIGNYKVTIQLK
-499 SKKYSGKKTLT
+499 GKKYNGKETLT
-510 FRIAPAGTAIK
+510 FRIAPAGTSIK
-521 SVKAGKAKVTV
+521 SAKAGKTKVTV
-532 NWKQQTKNTSG
+532 NWKKQTRNTSG
-543 YIIQCSTNKS
+543 YIIQYSANKS
-553 FKGSILTTVS
+553 FRNVKQITIS
-563 SNKAKSKQVTK
+563 SNKAKSKQITK
-574 LSAKKKYYV
+574 LSTKKQYYV

-598 KICSDWSSAVTVKTK
+598 KICSDWSNAVAVKTK

>member
-7 VSLMLAVLCMWVG
+7 MSLILAVLCMWVG
-20 CVMTVQA
+20 CVLTVQA
-27 ANGPN
+27 ASGPN
-32 TGEYSAAYINIYYRD
+32 TGEYSAAYINIYDRG
-47 GTNPTT
+47 GTN
-53 TNHLVYAAGTQKT
+53 TNHFVYVTGSQKA

-90 MSIEVNEMGDD
+90 MSIEANEMGDD
-101 FKIKLVGDNQIKGLA
+101 FKIKLVGDNQIKSLI
-116 VWGFGYG
+116 VWGYGYG
-123 GSVEVFGDGT
+123 GSVEILGDGT
-133 LTVNKNKEDSAG
+133 LTINKNKEKNCG
-145 IIMQPEG
+145 ITMQPEG
-152 TKAVFKVSGKAV
+152 TKAVLKVSGKAV
-164 VDVYAGTDKMPFY
+164 VDVYAGTDKIPFY
-177 VKAISEKYKNCV
+177 VNSISEKYKNCV
-189 DADTDKVLKTETAY
+189 DADTDKTLKTEEAY
-203 TDRYIRHHVVTLSD
+203 TDRYIMHHVVCLSD

-247 KLIYCKELNL
+247 KLIYCKSLNL
-257 YYAHELEHGYSAFNP
+257 YYAHEIEHGYSAFNP
-272 SNMGYYRTLE
+272 SNMGYYKTLE
-282 EISAYTYSSRS
+282 EISAYTYKSKS

-314 KNGVTS
+314 KNGVIS
-320 YIKCDLISIGSITD
+320 YVKSDLISIGSITD

-345 QPSSDNVVFTQDE
+345 QPSSDNVILTQDE
-358 WYNLD
+358 WYNLG
-363 KKGSGYTASYV
+363 KEGSGYTTSYV
-374 RELIK
+374 REPIK
-379 GYVNVYVSGTSWH
+379 GYVNVYVSGTSYH

-414 TFVSDGKLV
+414 TFSADGKLV
-423 TKCKSCGKTLSTKKI
+423 TKCKSCGETLSTKKI
-438 NKISNVKLSK
+438 NKISSVKLSK

-461 VTVKDNKGKKL
+461 VKVKDSKGKKL
-472 KKGTDYTVTYAK
+472 KNGTDYTVTYAS
-484 GRKSIGSYKVTIQLK
+484 GRKSIGSYKVTVQLK
-499 SKKYSGKKTLT
+499 GKKYSGKKTLT
-510 FRIAPAGTAIK
+510 FRIAPAGTTVK

-563 SNKAKSKQVTK
+563 SNKAKSKQITK
-574 LSAKKKYYV
+574 LSTKKQYYV

-598 KICSDWSSAVTVKTK
+598 KICSDWSNAVTVKTK

>member
-32 TGEYSAAYINIYYRD
+32 TGEYSAAYINIYNRG
-47 GTNPTT
+47 GTN
-53 TNHLVYAAGTQKT
+53 TNHFVYVTGSQKA

-90 MSIEVNEMGDD
+90 MSIEANEMGDD
-101 FKIKLVGDNQIKGLA
+101 FKIKLVGDNQIKSLI
-116 VWGFGYG
+116 VWGYGYG
-123 GSVEVFGDGT
+123 GSVEILGDGT
-133 LTVNKNKEDSAG
+133 LTINKNKEKNCG
-145 IIMQPEG
+145 ITMQPEG
-152 TKAVFKVSGKAV
+152 TKAVLKVSGKAV

-177 VKAISEKYKNCV
+177 VNSISEKYKNCV
-189 DADTDKVLKTETAY
+189 DADTDKTLKTEAAY
-203 TDRYIRHHVVTLSD
+203 TDRYITYPVVWLSD

-247 KLIYCKELNL
+247 KLIYCKSLNL
-257 YYAHELEHGYSAFNP
+257 YYAHEIEHGYSAFNP
-272 SNMGYYRTLE
+272 SNMGYYKTLE
-282 EISAYTYSSRS
+282 EISAYTYKSKS

-320 YIKCDLISIGSITD
+320 YVKCDLISIGSITD
-334 STGEAADWYIG
+334 SNGEAADWYIG
-345 QPSSDNVVFTQDE
+345 QPSSDNVVLTKEE

-363 KKGSGYTASYV
+363 KDGSGYTASYV
-374 RELIK
+374 REPIK
-379 GYVNVYVSGTSWH
+379 GYVNIYVSGTSYH

-414 TFVSDGKLV
+414 TFNADGKLV
-423 TKCKSCGKTLSTKKI
+423 TKCKSCGDTLSTKKI

-448 SIYTYDKKAKKPT
+448 SIYTYDKKAKKPV
-461 VTVKDNKGKKL
+461 VTVKDTKGKKL
-472 KKGTDYTVTYAK
+472 KKGKDYTVTYAK
-484 GRKSIGSYKVTIQLK
+484 GRKAIGNYKVTIQLK
-499 SKKYSGKKTLT
+499 GKKYNGKETLT
-510 FRIAPAGTAIK
+510 FRIAPAGTTVK

-563 SNKAKSKQVTK
+563 SNKAKSKQITK
-574 LSAKKKYYV
+574 LSTKKQYYV
-583 RICTYKNVKKNGKTT
+583 RLCTYKNVKKNGKTT
-598 KICSDWSSAVTVKTK
+598 KICSDWSNAVVVKTK

>member
-20 CVMTVQA
+20 CVMTIQA

-32 TGEYSAAYINIYYRD
+32 TGEYSAAYINIYNRG
-47 GTNPTT
+47 GTN
-53 TNHLVYAAGTQKT
+53 TNHFVYVTGSQKA

-90 MSIEVNEMGDD
+90 MSIEANEMGDD
-101 FKIKLVGDNQIKGLA
+101 FKIKLVGDNQIKSLI
-116 VWGFGYG
+116 VWGYGYG
-123 GSVEVFGDGT
+123 GSVEILGDGT
-133 LTVNKNKEDSAG
+133 LTINKNKGKNCG
-145 IIMQPEG
+145 ITMQPEG
-152 TKAVFKVSGKAV
+152 TKAVLKVSGKAV

-177 VKAISEKYKNCV
+177 VNSISEEYKNCV
-189 DADTDKVLKTETAY
+189 DADTDKTLKTEAAY
-203 TDRYIRHHVVTLSD
+203 TDRYITHPVVWLSD

-227 DGDANSKYAIDMYD
+227 DGDAKSKYAIDMYD

-247 KLIYCKELNL
+247 KLIYCKSLNL
-257 YYAHELEHGYSAFNP
+257 YYAHEIEHGYSAFNP
-272 SNMGYYRTLE
+272 FNMGYYKTLE
-282 EISAYTYSSRS
+282 EISAYTYRGKS

-320 YIKCDLISIGSITD
+320 YVKCDLISIGSITD

-345 QPSSDNVVFTQDE
+345 QPSSDNVVLTKEE

-363 KKGSGYTASYV
+363 KDGSGYTASYV
-374 RELIK
+374 REPIK
-379 GYVNVYVSGTSWH
+379 GYVNIYVSGTSYH

-399 GCKHKEQVQSVKKKA
+399 GCEHKEQVQSVKKKA
-414 TFVSDGKLV
+414 TFSADGKLV
-423 TKCKSCGKTLSTKKI
+423 TKCKSCGETLSTKKI

-461 VTVKDNKGKKL
+461 VTVKDTKGKKL
-472 KKGTDYTVTYAK
+472 KKGKDYTVTYAK
-484 GRKSIGSYKVTIQLK
+484 GRKAIGNYKVTIQLK
-499 SKKYSGKKTLT
+499 GKKYNGKETLT
-510 FRIAPAGTAIK
+510 FRIAPAGTSIK
-521 SVKAGKAKVTV
+521 SAKAGKTKVTV
-532 NWKQQTKNTSG
+532 NWKKQTRNTSG
-543 YIIQCSTNKS
+543 YIIQYSANKS
-553 FKGSILTTVS
+553 FRNVKQITIS
-563 SNKAKSKQVTK
+563 SNKAKSKQITK
-574 LSAKKKYYV
+574 LSTKKQYYV

-598 KICSDWSSAVTVKTK
+598 KICSDWSNAVAVKTK

>member
-32 TGEYSAAYINIYYRD
+32 TGEYSAAYINIYNRG
-47 GTNPTT
+47 GTN
-53 TNHLVYAAGTQKT
+53 TNYFVYVTGSQKA

-90 MSIEVNEMGDD
+90 MSIEANEMGDD
-101 FKIKLVGDNQIKGLA
+101 FKIKLVGDNQIKSLI
-116 VWGFGYG
+116 VWGYGYG
-123 GSVEVFGDGT
+123 GSVEILGDGT
-133 LTVNKNKEDSAG
+133 LTINKNKEKNCG
-145 IIMQPEG
+145 ITMQPEG
-152 TKAVFKVSGKAV
+152 TKAVLKVSGKAV

-177 VKAISEKYKNCV
+177 VNSISEKYKNCV
-189 DADTDKVLKTETAY
+189 DADTDKTLKTEAAY
-203 TDRYIRHHVVTLSD
+203 TDRYIMHHVVCLSD
-217 EPSVFEVYMK
+217 TPYVFDVYTK
-227 DGDANSKYAIDMYD
+227 DGDVNSKYAIQIYD

-247 KLIYCKELNL
+247 KLIYCKSLNL
-257 YYAHELEHGYSAFNP
+257 YYAHEIEYGNSSFNP
-272 SNMGYYRTLE
+272 FNMGYTRTME
-282 EISAYTYSSRS
+282 EISAYTFKSKT
-293 SGEQEYIE
+293 SGAQEYI
-301 DKTGKKCIFELDI
+301 DNKTGKKCIFDLEVE
-314 KNGVTS
+314 NGVLS
-320 YIKCDLISIGSITD
+320 YVKCDLISIGSITD
-334 STGEAADWYIG
+334 SNGEAADWYIG
-345 QPSSDNVVFTQDE
+345 QPSSDNVVLTKEE

-363 KKGSGYTASYV
+363 KDGSRYTASYV
-374 RELIK
+374 RETIK
-379 GYVNVYVSGTSWH
+379 GYVNVYVSGTSYH

-414 TFVSDGKLV
+414 TFSADGKLV
-423 TKCKSCGKTLSTKKI
+423 TKCKSCGETLSTKKI
-438 NKISNVKLSK
+438 NKISSVKLSK

-461 VTVKDNKGKKL
+461 VTVKDSKGKKL
-472 KKGTDYTVTYAK
+472 KNGTDYTVTYAS
-484 GRKSIGSYKVTIQLK
+484 GRKSIGSYKVTVQLK
-499 SKKYSGKKTLT
+499 GKKYSGKKTLT
-510 FRIAPAGTAIK
+510 FRIAPAGTTVK

-563 SNKAKSKQVTK
+563 SNKAKSKQITK
-574 LSAKKKYYV
+574 LSTKKQYYV

-598 KICSDWSSAVTVKTK
+598 KICSDWSNAVAVKTK

>member
-32 TGEYSAAYINIYYRD
+32 TGEYSAAYINIYNRG
-47 GTNPTT
+47 GTN
-53 TNHLVYAAGTQKT
+53 TNHFVYVTGSQKA

-90 MSIEVNEMGDD
+90 MSIEANEMGDD
-101 FKIKLVGDNQIKGLA
+101 FKIKLVGDNQIKSLI
-116 VWGFGYG
+116 VWGYGYG
-123 GSVEVFGDGT
+123 GSVEILGDGT
-133 LTVNKNKEDSAG
+133 LTINKNKGKNCG
-145 IIMQPEG
+145 ITMQPEG
-152 TKAVFKVSGKAV
+152 TKAVLKVSRKAV

-177 VKAISEKYKNCV
+177 VNSISEEYKNCV
-189 DADTDKVLKTETAY
+189 DADTDKTLKTEAAY
-203 TDRYIRHHVVTLSD
+203 TDRYITHPVVWLSD

-227 DGDANSKYAIDMYD
+227 DGDAKSKYAIDMYD

-247 KLIYCKELNL
+247 KLIYCKSLNL
-257 YYAHELEHGYSAFNP
+257 YYAHEIEHGYSAFNP
-272 SNMGYYRTLE
+272 FNMGYYKTLE
-282 EISAYTYSSRS
+282 EISAYTYRGKS

-320 YIKCDLISIGSITD
+320 YVKCDLISIGSITD

-345 QPSSDNVVFTQDE
+345 QPSSDNVVLTKEE

-363 KKGSGYTASYV
+363 KDGSGYTASYV
-374 RELIK
+374 REPIK
-379 GYVNVYVSGTSWH
+379 GYVNIYVSGTSYH

-399 GCKHKEQVQSVKKKA
+399 GCEHKEQVQSVKKKA
-414 TFVSDGKLV
+414 TFSADGKLV
-423 TKCKSCGKTLSTKKI
+423 TKCKSCGETLSTKKI

-461 VTVKDNKGKKL
+461 VTVKDTKGKKL
-472 KKGTDYTVTYAK
+472 KKGKDYTVTYAK
-484 GRKSIGSYKVTIQLK
+484 GRKAIGNYKVTIQLK
-499 SKKYSGKKTLT
+499 GKKYNGKETLT
-510 FRIAPAGTAIK
+510 FRIAPAGTSIK
-521 SVKAGKAKVTV
+521 SAKAGKTKVTV
-532 NWKQQTKNTSG
+532 NWKKQTRNTSG
-543 YIIQCSTNKS
+543 YIIQYSANKS
-553 FKGSILTTVS
+553 FRNVKQITIS
-563 SNKAKSKQVTK
+563 SNKAKSKQITK
-574 LSAKKKYYV
+574 LSTKKQYYV
-583 RICTYKNVKKNGKTT
+583 RLCTYKNVKKNGKTT
-598 KICSDWSSAVTVKTK
+598 KICSDWSNAVAVKTK